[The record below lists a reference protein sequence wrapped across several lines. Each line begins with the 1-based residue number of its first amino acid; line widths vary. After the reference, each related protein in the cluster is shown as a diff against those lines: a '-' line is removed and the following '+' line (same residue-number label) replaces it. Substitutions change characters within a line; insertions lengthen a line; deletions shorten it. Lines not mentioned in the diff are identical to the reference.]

1 LDTSLGI
8 KFLRDTNILL
18 VLFEER
24 FQIQLAVALI
34 ASNRL
39 IVIDLLRFVLMTGML
54 QAAIKLISRGKQLVA
69 ARLRLCA
76 GSRL

>member
-1 LDTSLGI
+1 LDASLGI
-8 KFLRDTNILL
+8 KFLRDTYIFLIL
-18 VLFEER
+18 FKER
-24 FQIQLAVALI
+24 FQIELAIALI

-69 ARLRLCA
+69 A
-76 GSRL
+76 

>member
-8 KFLRDTNILL
+8 KFLSDTYIFL
-18 VLFEER
+18 VLFKER
-24 FQIQLAVALI
+24 FQIELAVTLI

-54 QAAIKLISRGKQLVA
+54 QAPIELISRGKQLVA
-69 ARLRLCA
+69 A
-76 GSRL
+76 

>member
-8 KFLRDTNILL
+8 KFLRDTYILL

-24 FQIQLAVALI
+24 FQIELAVALI
-34 ASNRL
+34 ASDRL

-54 QAAIKLISRGKQLVA
+54 QAAIELISRGKQLVA
-69 ARLRLCA
+69 A
-76 GSRL
+76 